1 MSMPV
6 KNDVDA
12 ARSGKWTWI
21 AWIGLAVACVI
32 LVAFRLHAFD
42 LPLENDECN
51 YAYIGARLLA
61 GDRLYVDV
69 WDHQP
74 FGVFALFAG
83 VIALFGDAP
92 EVFRWMTT
100 VFSLTS
106 LGLMFAIL
114 RRLSTTGAAIS
125 GAILFAIVSSDPG
138 TAGEGCNREIYMNT
152 LILAAWYF
160 ALHGGGK
167 SGAWL
172 TASGVTLAL
181 ASMIKTIVAVHW
193 LFLAV
198 WVFAAGWCSADA
210 NRRGRSILWAL
221 IWFAAGPLVL
231 WLAAFGYFAAT
242 DRWNEFIDAVFLFN
256 LSYSGGSESFFA
268 RFVSFFQPH
277 GHPFKFD
284 SALPLWIGGI
294 GAAAWLIVDAT
305 IRRRS
310 GAIPILLLVAGSFV
324 AVCLP
329 ARFWPHYYYLL
340 IPALTIALS
349 LAVGQLAEWCCH
361 LVRRSRA
368 TSQIASAALL
378 AVFPIALFV
387 TEYQEYL
394 SQPLFGITVSR
405 YNSRDFWGR
414 AQGEKVRRVTEPDDE
429 IFVFGNDAEIYY
441 YSKRRCASRFTMI
454 TGLQTGYSGVDRR
467 RETLI
472 AELEERLPRL
482 ILVLF
487 DERHPWDAWRA
498 FLQERYGE
506 PIGWDFHDRT
516 GEPIMFVLARP
527 DQPVGSIDWNWDR
540 SEVGGW
546 FPGEKR

>member
-1 MSMPV
+1 V
-6 KNDVDA
+6 NADVDV
-12 ARSGKWTWI
+12 ARSRQRVWLEWVGF
-21 AWIGLAVACVI
+21 AVACVVLI
-32 LVAFRLHAFD
+32 AYRLHAFE

-51 YAYIGARLLA
+51 YAHIGGRLLA

-74 FGVFALFAG
+74 FGIFALFAG

-100 VFSLTS
+100 AFSLSS
-106 LGLMFAIL
+106 LGFVFLIL
-114 RRLSTTGAAIS
+114 RRVSTTGAAIS
-125 GAILFAIVSSDPG
+125 GAILFAMVSSDPG

-160 ALHGGGK
+160 ALRGGDRA
-167 SGAWL
+167 GAWL
-172 TASGVTLAL
+172 FASGVALAL
-181 ASMIKTIVAVHW
+181 ASMVKTIVAVHW

-198 WVFAAGWCSADA
+198 WIFAAAWSSADA
-210 NRRGRSILWAL
+210 NRRVRSVLL
-221 IWFAAGPLVL
+221 SLMWFAAGPLVL
-231 WLAAFGYFAAT
+231 WFAAFAYFAVT
-242 DRWNEFIDAVFLFN
+242 GRWSEFIDAVFLFN
-256 LSYSGGSESFFA
+256 LSYSGSSESFFL
-268 RFVSFFQPH
+268 RFVCFFAPH

-294 GAAAWLIVDAT
+294 GATVWLIVDA
-305 IRRRS
+305 IIKRS
-310 GAIPILLLVAGSFV
+310 SSTFAILLLVVGSYV
-324 AVCLP
+324 AICLP

-340 IPALTIALS
+340 IPALVIAVS
-349 LAVGQLAEWCCH
+349 LAVGQLTAQIYDSAT
-361 LVRRSRA
+361 LSRTA
-368 TSQIASAALL
+368 SRIASAVLL

-387 TEYQEYL
+387 TEYREYL
-394 SQPLFGITVSR
+394 SEPPFGITVTR

-414 AQGEKVRRVTEPDDE
+414 AQGENVRRVTDPDDE

-441 YSKRRCASRFTMI
+441 YSQRRCASRFTMI
-454 TGLQTGYSGVDRR
+454 TGVQSGYAGADRR

-487 DERHPWDAWRA
+487 DERRPWDEWKA
-498 FLQERYGE
+498 FLRKHYGD

-516 GEPIMFVLARP
+516 REPIMFVLARK
-527 DQPVGSIDWNWDR
+527 DQPVEPINWDWDR
-540 SEVGGW
+540 SQVGGW
-546 FPGEKR
+546 HLDDRR